1 MNVSN
6 QARSLADRSGN
17 SILHSEAISMVLKGE
32 QTDII
37 SDDELIDEY
46 ESKYIKELFMYIDDK
61 DIKDA
66 VYDSFYD
73 SKLKKNLVYVY
84 NNISDVH
91 KKARVRIL
99 TRMLWYNLIGMNIGG
114 NETMEEITKKRGRK
128 RKNADIESIKIDKTI
143 ITENA
148 LTESET
154 KSEYE
159 TPIIEEIPQY
169 DPIDTSNARIFV
181 MDEEVKSESNA
192 IDDTIA
198 DEVEVEAEPFVTE
211 TVTEVNVKPETVEEV
226 NADTNGAATKK
237 KRANRKA
244 KDESV
249 QDESLESDF
258 IPTHQIINGEAKDC
272 RFVEGMTYTLPFA
285 RLYRTSVA
293 KQPIGVCLGEVEILS
308 TMIHD
313 HRVNVFDHGRKIAGW
328 IDTDEITGLN
338 WTYTVG

>member
-84 NNISDVH
+84 NNISDAY

-99 TRMLWYNLIGMNIGG
+99 TRMLWYNLIGMNMGG
-114 NETMEEITKKRGRK
+114 SETMEETTKKRGRK
-128 RKNADIESIKIDKTI
+128 RKNADVESIQTEKT
-143 ITENA
+143 TTDVNSMS
-148 LTESET
+148 ESET
-154 KSEYE
+154 KSDCAA
-159 TPIIEEIPQY
+159 TVIEEIPQY

-181 MDEEVKSESNA
+181 MNEEVKSESNA

-198 DEVEVEAEPFVTE
+198 DEVEAEAEPVVAE
-211 TVTEVNVKPETVEEV
+211 TVAEVNVEPETVEEV
-226 NADTNGAATKK
+226 NADGAATKK
-237 KRANRKA
+237 KRANIKT
-244 KDESV
+244 KDESANTSCKTKGI
-249 QDESLESDF
+249 QHS
-258 IPTHQIINGEAKDC
+258 
-272 RFVEGMTYTLPFA
+272 LPFA
-285 RLYRTSVA
+285 RFYRTSVA
-293 KQPIGVCLGEVEILS
+293 KKPIGVCLGTVEIMS
-308 TMIHD
+308 DEIHD
-313 HRVNVFDHGRKIAGW
+313 NRINVFDHGRKISGW
-328 IDTDEITGLN
+328 IDVTEIN
-338 WTYTVG
+338 